1 MNTWLRQHG
10 YALRHAFRNA
20 IAAPASFLINAV
32 VIAIAFALPLTGLTV
47 LENLRP
53 MSGQLV
59 VEPEISVFIDMA
71 VSRDDALALGKTI
84 RRVLEESKH
93 PGKVEFLPREKA
105 LDMLKQQS
113 GFSESVDI
121 LGTNPLPDGY
131 LIKLPSFDNAADAGA
146 IDTVAASLQKLAGVE
161 HVQVDSAWIK
171 RLSALVHLL
180 SVVLVI
186 LASTLGIVVVTVVFN
201 TIRLQVLT
209 QRDEISVSQL
219 VGATDSFI
227 YRPFYYT
234 GALLGFFAAGLA
246 MASVALVLRPINA
259 AVAEFARL
267 YASEFMLVSLGPLA
281 TSLLLGLGALLGVA
295 GAVLS
300 VSRHLSS
307 PDTR

>member
-1 MNTWLRQHG
+1 MGVTR
-10 YALRHAFRNA
+10 A
-20 IAAPASFLINAV
+20 
-32 VIAIAFALPLTGLTV
+32 
-47 LENLRP
+47 
-53 MSGQLV
+53 
-59 VEPEISVFIDMA
+59 
-71 VSRDDALALGKTI
+71 DALALGKDI
-84 RRVLEESKH
+84 RRVLEANKH

-113 GFSESVDI
+113 GLAEAVDI

-131 LIKLPSFDNAADAGA
+131 LIKLPGFDNAADASA
-146 IDTVAASLQKLAGVE
+146 IDTLAAGLQKLAGVE

-171 RLSALVHLL
+171 RLSALIHLL

-209 QRDEISVSQL
+209 QREEISVSQL

-234 GALLGFFAAGLA
+234 GALLGFCAAGLA
-246 MASVALVLRPINA
+246 MASVALVLRPINT

-281 TSLLLGLGALLGVA
+281 TLLLLGLGALLGIA
-295 GAVLS
+295 GAILS

-307 PDTR
+307 SDTH